1 MHLSSILSFGAVAS
15 VAYANSLPVVSVA
28 SDSISTIKNVLSE
41 YCIILDTKKYSD
53 LSKIYTPDAVAN
65 FTTIGLGV
73 LSGLPAIEAAMNTS
87 LFGIPTQHGM
97 TTSYVS
103 DISETG
109 ANATSYYTLQQ
120 FGTGNNTGQLF
131 TVWGKWVDQLVYDN
145 STWKVKTRD
154 VVAMGGPLI
163 GNFIVPTH

>member
-15 VAYANSLPVVSVA
+15 VAYANSFSVA
-28 SDSISTIKNVLSE
+28 SDSISTIKNILSE

-53 LSKIYTPDAVAN
+53 LSKVYTSDAVAD

-73 LSGLPAIEAAMNTS
+73 LSGLPAIEAAMNKS

-103 DISETG
+103 DISEKS
-109 ANATSYYTLQQ
+109 ANATS
-120 FGTGNNTGQLF
+120 
-131 TVWGKWVDQLVYDN
+131 
-145 STWKVKTRD
+145 
-154 VVAMGGPLI
+154 
-163 GNFIVPTH
+163 

>member
-1 MHLSSILSFGAVAS
+1 MRFLSILSLAIAAS
-15 VAYANSLPVVSVA
+15 SAQA
-28 SDSISTIKNVLSE
+28 STFPGYSFTTEPTSEIKNVLSH
-41 YCIILDTKKYSD
+41 YCIILDTKTYSD
-53 LSKIYTPDAVAN
+53 LSKVYTSDAVAD

-73 LSGLPAIEAAMNTS
+73 LKGLPAIETAMNAS

-103 DISETG
+103 DISEKS

-131 TVWGKWVDQLVYDN
+131 TVWGKWVDELVYDN
-145 STWKVKTRD
+145 STWKVKNRQ

>member
-1 MHLSSILSFGAVAS
+1 MRLSSIFSIAVA
-15 VAYANSLPVVSVA
+15 ASLAQA
-28 SDSISTIKNVLSE
+28 STFPGSSYTLDPISSIKNVLSH
-41 YCIILDTKKYSD
+41 YCIILDTKTYSD
-53 LSKIYTPDAVAN
+53 LSIIYTSDAVAN

-73 LSGLPAIEAAMNTS
+73 LNGLPAIESAMNAS

-97 TTSYVS
+97 STSW
-103 DISETG
+103 ISG
-109 ANATSYYTLQQ
+109 FDDKSANATTYYTLEQ

-145 STWKVKTRD
+145 STWKVKNRQ